1 MLPLPNLND
10 QELNSIVETIMNRM
24 NQYGSGWEDRNV
36 HDPGV
41 TFVELLAAIKV
52 EQQKDIDKI
61 GTRNLMKFLKLMNI
75 VPQKNSCAV
84 TEVALVPEEDRVIP
98 RGTKIILD
106 DLIFETDQT
115 RKIYANSICF
125 TGNGRQLYPYNPYDL
140 DRSMVVFEERE
151 ENKVFYIGFQ
161 KPLSKDSIQL
171 YFQLREEIG
180 RNPVDGWESFYPL
193 SEIMWEYY
201 GTENGNLGWYEME
214 VLSDET
220 YGLLFSGSICLSFPG
235 EMNEFEG
242 EKDKT
247 AFFIRAVS
255 KKYGYEQPPK
265 LSFIM
270 LNSLTFSQKE
280 SLCETIDVT
289 YQEFEKNE
297 MRFWSAL
304 AYENQHQ
311 LYIKDKNYFHRA
323 EDIGILYVLKEHED
337 GSIQLGTSERARL
350 FKNFEG
356 CHKDD
361 VVFRLV
367 IYSNEF
373 YNKRIIG
380 SSDAT
385 ANQEFE
391 IQGVQN
397 ILYDSFEIM
406 VKSQEGWQIW
416 NKAETL
422 DSCERDEQ
430 CYIFNEQNGVI
441 GFGDN
446 ITGKVPYWGR
456 DNICITSC
464 AVTKAEKGWVKAFT
478 LDEFQQKE
486 RFGNIKIFHYRSA
499 RGGSKGDS
507 TEKLIKK
514 LRSSVN
520 ETRRAVNVTDYKEIA
535 TKTPG
540 LKLGQVTVIP
550 LYKPGMRGYPEIKAE
565 NAITLVV
572 EPYCRVKTKE
582 TLEGY
587 VENVRRYVSKFK
599 LITTRLYVTVPVYIP
614 IDIFGEIR
622 VNTKG
627 ENTANLVDKTLR
639 DYIDNLQQNMLGVT
653 IYYGTIYNLLES
665 LECTQFIK
673 YLQLDFPVEIVTKNA
688 FGDIQIPP
696 HARVFI
702 RSNQIMLS

>member
-10 QELNSIVETIMNRM
+10 QELNNIVQTIMNRIK
-24 NQYGSGWEDRNV
+24 QYGSGWEDRNV

-52 EQQKDIDKI
+52 EQQKDIDII

-75 VPQKNSCAV
+75 VPQKNSCAI
-84 TEVALVPEEDRVIP
+84 TEVVLLPEEDRVIP
-98 RGTKIILD
+98 RGTRIISD
-106 DLIFETDQT
+106 DLVFETDQT
-115 RKIYANSICF
+115 RKIYANRICF
-125 TGNGRQLYPYNPYDL
+125 TGNSRQLYQYNPYDL
-140 DRSMVVFEERE
+140 DRSMVVFEERQE
-151 ENKVFYIGFQ
+151 DKAFYIGFK
-161 KPLSKDSIQL
+161 KPLSKDSVQL
-171 YFQLREEIG
+171 YFQLKEEIG
-180 RNPVDGWESFYPL
+180 RNPLEHWESFYPL
-193 SEIMWEYY
+193 SEIRWEYY
-201 GTENGNLGWYEME
+201 GTKNGNLGWHEMKL
-214 VLSDET
+214 LSDKT
-220 YGLLFSGSICLSFPG
+220 YGLLFSGSISLSFQG

-242 EKDKT
+242 EKEKT
-247 AFFIRAVS
+247 AFFIRAVNT
-255 KKYGYEQPPK
+255 KYGYEQPPK

-270 LNSLTFSQKE
+270 LNSVTFSQKE
-280 SLCETIDVT
+280 SLCETIDFT
-289 YQEFEKNE
+289 YQEFEKNQ
-297 MRFWSAL
+297 MCFWSAL

-311 LYIKDKNYFHRA
+311 LFIKERNYFHKA
-323 EDIGILYVLKEHED
+323 EDIEISYILKENED
-337 GSIQLGTSERARL
+337 GSIRLGTSERARL
-350 FKNFEG
+350 FQCFED

-367 IYSNEF
+367 IYSKDF
-373 YNKRIIG
+373 YTKGIIG

-391 IQGVQN
+391 INGIQN

-406 VKSQEGWQIW
+406 VKSQKGWQIW

-422 DSCERDEQ
+422 DGCGKEDQ
-430 CYIFNEQNGVI
+430 CYIFNEQSGVI

-446 ITGKVPYWGR
+446 ITGKAPYWGK

-464 AVTKAEKGWVKAFT
+464 AVTKAEKGRVKAFT

-486 RFGNIKIFHYRSA
+486 RYGNIKIFHYRSA
-499 RGGSKGDS
+499 KGGSNGDS
-507 TEKLIKK
+507 TEKLIQK
-514 LRSSVN
+514 LRGSIN
-520 ETRRAVNVTDYKEIA
+520 QTQRAVNVLDYKEIA

-550 LYKPGMRGYPEIKAE
+550 LYKPGMRGYPEMKAE
-565 NAITLVV
+565 NAITLVA

-587 VENVRRYVSKFK
+587 VENVKRYVGKFK
-599 LITTRLYVTVPVYIP
+599 LITTRLYVTAPVYIP
-614 IDIFGEIR
+614 IDVFGEIK
-622 VNTKG
+622 VSSKG
-627 ENTANLVDKTLR
+627 ENTANLVNKTLR
-639 DYIDNLQQNMLGVT
+639 DYIENVQQNMLGAT
-653 IYYGTIYNLLES
+653 IYYGTIYNLLEA
-665 LECTQFIK
+665 LECTQYIK
-673 YLQLDFPVEIVTKNA
+673 YLQLDFPVEVVTKNA